1 MSKRVA
7 FLSMTGVERFFVYD
21 ELAVAPL
28 AARGV
33 QVDTVPWRH
42 EADWS
47 SYDAVV
53 IRSTWD
59 YQDDVERFVEVLA
72 GIEACTRLLNPLDVV
87 RWNVDKRYL
96 LELEARGVPIV
107 PTRVH
112 DGLTPDALD
121 EARAA
126 FGVDEI
132 VVKPTVSANAD
143 GTFRLPLAADAAP
156 ALRTLSA
163 REVLVQ
169 PFAPA
174 IVDEGEVSVFAFD
187 GAISHAI
194 LKTPAA
200 GDFRVQEEHG
210 GRLRALAIDPALQAA
225 ADRAFGALPGGNLLY
240 ARVDFVRYDGE
251 WLLME
256 AELIEP
262 SLYFTLDE
270 ASAGRFAEALARRL
284 G

>member
-7 FLSMTGVERFFVYD
+7 FLSTTGLEGFFVYD
-21 ELAVAPL
+21 ELAVPPL

-33 QVDTVPWRH
+33 QVDTVPWRA
-42 EADWS
+42 EVDWTD
-47 SYDAVV
+47 YDAVV

-59 YQDDVERFVEVLA
+59 YQDDAERFLGVLA
-72 GIEACTRLLNPLDVV
+72 AISARTRLFNPLEVV
-87 RWNVDKRYL
+87 RWNIDKRYL
-96 LELEARGVPIV
+96 LELEASGVPIV

-112 DGLTPDALD
+112 EGLTSSALD
-121 EARAA
+121 AGREA

-143 GTFRLPLAADAAP
+143 GTFRLPRAVDASDALAA
-156 ALRTLSA
+156 LA
-163 REVLVQ
+163 RRSVLVQ

-174 IVDEGEVSVFAFD
+174 IVEEGEVSVFAFA

-194 LKTPAA
+194 LKTPAE

-210 GRLRALAIDPALQAA
+210 GRLKAIGMDAALRAA
-225 ADRAFGALPGGNLLY
+225 AERAFAALPGDLLY
-240 ARVDFVRYDGE
+240 SRVDFVRYGGE

-256 AELIEP
+256 AELVEP

-270 ASAGRFAEALARRL
+270 GSAERFAEAVVGR
-284 G
+284 GG